1 MLLSNEIL
9 EIPYYHVNNI
19 PMLLT
24 VPVSTATPTDF
35 DNVTTSSIHF
45 SVSDEKDQ
53 NFTVAQQ
60 EYLFKH
66 ALISHA
72 NGIWCQEL
80 MRDNKFNDGS
90 GKIITLPLVLKTKHS
105 NTRSCHTC
113 KCAAYLFAKLWGNLL
128 TTLSNPLLPRWP

>member
-1 MLLSNEIL
+1 
-9 EIPYYHVNNI
+9 
-19 PMLLT
+19 MLLT

-45 SVSDEKDQ
+45 SVSDEKNQ

-105 NTRSCHTC
+105 NTRSWHQSWITR
-113 KCAAYLFAKLWGNLL
+113 LIDQHSNLKIA
-128 TTLSNPLLPRWP
+128 PKHIKYI